1 MADKADTGIFDMTV
15 PVVMLMPNLVVPKPY
30 MENGKAKGDPKF
42 GGLFL
47 FGPEHPDLK
56 PAKAKML
63 AVARAE
69 WPGIAP
75 KDVGWPVSSGD
86 EYAAKRKAAGKDGS
100 ATAGKAILKARSK
113 YEPMLSWVEGGQ
125 VKEIPG
131 TSGAS
136 VQSSKFFSGVEV
148 LASFNFVAV
157 EVSGNKY
164 VTAYLSKV
172 FSTGK
177 GTRVGGGRSAAE
189 SFKGYIGQK
198 SAEDPTAGVL
208 DDEIPF

>member
-1 MADKADTGIFDMTV
+1 MADKENTGIFDMTV
-15 PVVMLMPNLVVPKPY
+15 PVIMLMPNLVIPKPY

-42 GGLFL
+42 GGNFI
-47 FGPEHPDLK
+47 FGAEHPDLK
-56 PAKAKML
+56 PIKQKCL
-63 AVARAE
+63 AVARAM
-69 WPGIAP
+69 WPGIATSE
-75 KDVGWPVSSGD
+75 VGWPWKSGT
-86 EYAAKRKAAGKDGS
+86 EAADKRKAAGKDGEI
-100 ATAGKAILKARSK
+100 TRDKAILKARSK

-131 TSGAS
+131 TSGAA

-148 LASFNFVAV
+148 LASFNFVPV

-198 SAEDPTAGVL
+198 SAEDPTAGAG
-208 DDEIPF
+208 DEDAF